1 MAQGFGIAALVLA
14 IAAIFIPFGIVI
26 SAVAVLCVIV
36 AAVKGDR
43 VFSIAATIIVLV
55 NTFFLG
61 PSTWAWLS
69 GFRAGQFTTYALFS
83 IGWPLLFAAIYWQL
97 ERMFP
102 DVLVPGHKDE
112 LREDT

>member
-1 MAQGFGIAALVLA
+1 M
-14 IAAIFIPFGIVI
+14 
-26 SAVAVLCVIV
+26 
-36 AAVKGDR
+36 
-43 VFSIAATIIVLV
+43 
-55 NTFFLG
+55 N
-61 PSTWAWLS
+61 
-69 GFRAGQFTTYALFS
+69 QFTTYALFS